1 MDSFSEYLNKL
12 VNSSLPNHQEKSLEE
27 NISLL
32 KKNLCTKDKIIK
44 KLVQARSTVLN
55 AISAKVDNQHSN
67 TQNQFSSSL
76 SSDSLNDKKQL

>member
-32 KKNLCTKDKIIK
+32 KKNLCTKDEIIK
-44 KLVQARSTVLN
+44 KLVETQSTVLN
-55 AISAKVDNQHSN
+55 TISAKLIINIQTPKVNPALLYRLTVLTTRIN
-67 TQNQFSSSL
+67 
-76 SSDSLNDKKQL
+76 